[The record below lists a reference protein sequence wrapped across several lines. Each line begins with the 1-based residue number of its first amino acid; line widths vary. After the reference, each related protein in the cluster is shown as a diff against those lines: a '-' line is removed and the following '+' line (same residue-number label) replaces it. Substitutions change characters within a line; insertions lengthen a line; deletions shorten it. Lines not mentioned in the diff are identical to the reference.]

1 MDEQDRPLH
10 RAAAQRCDLRRFLL
24 LRPLQAGA
32 QLLQFLCAVRFQQGG
47 VSGKFSLCLHGR
59 LSVRPRQGKDAG
71 DIPHFLFLQAACFDV
86 IGDQDHFCIVDHSGA
101 HRAAACDADLHPA
114 PQQPRK
120 VHGLGQDDRAVP
132 SAVIQ
137 RTQLTYPRVT
147 LRQPHL
153 TSSGWA
159 ASCSA
164 PG

>member
-71 DIPHFLFLQAACFDV
+71 DIPHFLFLAGGVLSMLLV
-86 IGDQDHFCIVDHSGA
+86 IKTTSASLITAVHT
-101 HRAAACDADLHPA
+101 A
-114 PQQPRK
+114 PLPCR
-120 VHGLGQDDRAVP
+120 
-132 SAVIQ
+132 
-137 RTQLTYPRVT
+137 
-147 LRQPHL
+147 
-153 TSSGWA
+153 
-159 ASCSA
+159 C
-164 PG
+164 